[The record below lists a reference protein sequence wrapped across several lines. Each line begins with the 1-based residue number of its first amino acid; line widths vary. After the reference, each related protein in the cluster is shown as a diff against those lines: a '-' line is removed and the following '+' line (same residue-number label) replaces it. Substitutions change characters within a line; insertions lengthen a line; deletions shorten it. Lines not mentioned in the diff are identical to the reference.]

1 MQNNHTL
8 HSTFHVLT
16 LLLII
21 CFTINYSSIQGQ
33 DLNTDSSLIFVKGGS
48 LKMGSQH
55 GENDEQPRRKIKINS
70 FYIGKYEVSNAE
82 FAAFLNANGNQ
93 YNAHSIWMDLG
104 GKWEN
109 LKCRIYEENGK
120 FLVEKGYENYPVNY
134 ANWFA
139 ADAYCKWKGGRLP
152 TEAEWEF
159 AAKSGKKKR
168 KKELRQ
174 IADST
179 NLFAWYKDNSLNS
192 WHSSGLKR
200 PNLLGLYDIYGN
212 LWEWCSDF
220 YNKDYYKTRDKIN
233 PQGPLSGDFKV
244 IRGGSWTDKKQT
256 LRISNRNAIN
266 PNANK
271 INVGFRIVYD
281 VK

>member
-1 MQNNHTL
+1 MQNFSFKSAIL
-8 HSTFHVLT
+8 RKKITF
-16 LLLII
+16 LII
-21 CFTINYSSIQGQ
+21 CLSINYTIIPAQNF
-33 DLNTDSSLIFVKGGS
+33 DKDTNLVFVEGGCM
-48 LKMGSQH
+48 KMGDKH
-55 GENDEQPRRKIKINS
+55 GESDELPVKRIKINS
-70 FYIGKYEVSNAE
+70 FYMAKYEVSNAE
-82 FAAFLNANGNQ
+82 FVKFLNVKGNQ
-93 YNAHSIWMDLG
+93 YNAHSIWIDLS

-109 LKCRIYEENGK
+109 LKCRIYEKDGK
-120 FLVEKGYENYPVNY
+120 FFVEEGYENYPVNY
-134 ANWFA
+134 VNWYA

-159 AAKSGKKKR
+159 AAKNGKKKR
-168 KKELRQ
+168 KKDLKK

-179 NLFAWYKDNSLNS
+179 ELFAWYIENSS
-192 WHSSGLKR
+192 SRWHASGLKKT
-200 PNLLGLYDIYGN
+200 NMLGLYDIYGN

-220 YNKDYYKTRDKIN
+220 YNKDYYKTRSKRN
-233 PQGPLSGDFKV
+233 PQGPEKGDFKV

-281 VK
+281 AK